1 MKKIT
6 SIFLAIIIVGLTV
19 ILGIQ
24 EPIIVKAEEAQIN
37 AFVNDTVDLIR
48 ENDVDKDFVT
58 YDESIETQSIKSDSV
73 DNEYND
79 LTFQTCR
86 LIVKSDKPIDKLNSV
101 GISSGFQNYHIVQ
114 FLTPEDAEIAYN
126 IYSADKNIISVT
138 PDKVFDVTCDVA
150 VTEEIANEESIVPER
165 LDSWGGEVTGLYD
178 VKDYIEA
185 NYTNLDEVVIG
196 VVDSGIYFE
205 HEFFKDR
212 IVRTHFNSASDGEP
226 NNERDT
232 TGHGTNVSGV
242 LVDCTP
248 DNVKIANYKF
258 ISKNSNATTLAVSL
272 AFLQA
277 ISDGVDVIN
286 ASILVADESGLLV
299 SVLQVAHK
307 ADIPIIAAAGNYSQ
321 NLKVLNANL
330 PASDENVIAV
340 ASLSSNWLPS
350 QFTSYGFCVDLF
362 VPGENIRTATGSGNS
377 YSLAS
382 GTSFSTPLVASLAAI
397 LISVYPQISRTE
409 LEAKMESTAVPSDLI
424 AESDLF
430 GYGCIDAI
438 GACGFERAEAPI
450 VDIDSG
456 KYTGEI
462 CIDFTVDEGSEIYY
476 TVDGTY
482 PTKEN
487 GILYEN
493 PITFSNDMLYF
504 KAVTYS
510 DNSLRSECTKRF
522 YRLQTV
528 GTDEMFTISDNG
540 CITSYTGKGIND
552 LIIPS
557 TVNNIRVTDIAE
569 NVFSDSDI
577 CGVTLP
583 DSIDFVPNKAFEY
596 NSTLLFADG
605 EFVTTICE
613 NAFERC
619 ENLYSVEFPNAQN
632 IEDRAFHLSRAL
644 SDAVFPYTISV
655 GEQAFAG
662 CRSMRRAYFPN
673 VQTIGG
679 EGFKGCRMLS
689 EFYAPQLIE
698 LKLYSY
704 RYGQQFATT
713 ELYEGL
719 DLANVEIV
727 PPQTFYYSS
736 NISKVEFSKIKVIKS
751 LPNALCLSGRS
762 VKLILP
768 STFEECLESVLEDYE
783 PHWYIVYGSKG
794 TYAEQWA
801 NEHNFKFVEITP
813 ETAIMTDLPEYYY
826 SYMRPLAA
834 DVVGFNRTYQWYG
847 SNSADNTTGT
857 PIDDATEK
865 KFNPNEYKQY
875 KYYYC
880 VVTSTDIGY
889 EPIEIRTGVTENKS
903 YVASQEPEK
912 EPADYTALDE
922 VLSNIPKDLTV
933 YTEESVANLKAIEE
947 SIDRNLDITK
957 QEQVDIWA
965 EAISA
970 AVEKLVLKPA
980 NYSEL
985 KEALATV
992 PSDLSIYTEE
1002 SVSALQEV
1010 IDSIDYSLDITQQ
1023 EKVNEYAEQITQAV
1037 ENLEKECWFVRLFR
1051 AILAFF
1057 KSLFTKIYNLFY

>member
-24 EPIIVKAEEAQIN
+24 EPIIAKAEEAQIN

-48 ENDVDKDFVT
+48 KNDVDKDFVT

-79 LTFQTCR
+79 LTFQTSR
-86 LIVKSDKPIDKLNSV
+86 LIVKSDKDINELNSI
-101 GISSGFQNYHIVQ
+101 GSSSGFQNYHIVQ
-114 FLTPEDAEIAYN
+114 FLTPEDAEKAYN
-126 IYSADKNIISVT
+126 IYSEDKNIISVT
-138 PDKVFDVTCDVA
+138 PDKVFEVTCDVT
-150 VTEEIANEESIVPER
+150 VTEEIENEESSVPER
-165 LDSWGGEVTGLYD
+165 LNSWGGEVTGLYD

-185 NYTNLDEVVIG
+185 NYTNLDEVVVG
-196 VVDSGIYFE
+196 VIDSGIYFD

-212 IVRTHFNSASDGEP
+212 IVRTHFNSASDGEE

-258 ISKNSNATTLAVSL
+258 INKNTNATTLAVSL

-286 ASILVADESGLLV
+286 ASFLTADESGLFT

-307 ADIPIIAAAGNYSQ
+307 ANIPVIAAAGNESNNVMVY
-321 NLKVLNANL
+321 NENL
-330 PASDENVIAV
+330 PASDENVITV
-340 ASLSSNWLPS
+340 TSLSPNWLPS
-350 QFTSYGFCVDLF
+350 QFSSYGFCVDLF
-362 VPGENIRTATGSGNS
+362 VPGENIMTATGSSNA

-382 GTSFSTPLVASLAAI
+382 GTSFSTPLVASLAAM
-397 LISVYPQISRTE
+397 LISIYPEISRTE

-438 GACGFERAEAPI
+438 GACGFERAEAPV

-462 CIDFTVDEGSEIYY
+462 CLDFMVDEGCEMYY

-528 GTDEMFTISDNG
+528 GTDEMFTVSDDG

-557 TVNNIRVTDIAE
+557 TINNITVTDIAE
-569 NVFSDSDI
+569 NVFSDADI

-583 DSIDFVPNKAFEY
+583 DSIDFVPNEAFEY

-613 NAFERC
+613 KAFEQC
-619 ENLYSVEFPNAQN
+619 ENLYSVDFPNTEY
-632 IEDRAFHLSRAL
+632 IEDRAFRLSTAL
-644 SDAVFPYTISV
+644 SDAVFPHAISV
-655 GEQAFAG
+655 GEKAFAG
-662 CRSMRRAYFPN
+662 CRSIRRAYLPN

-679 EGFKGCRMLS
+679 EGFKSCSMLS
-689 EFYAPQLIE
+689 EFYAPKLTE
-698 LKLYSY
+698 LELYSY
-704 RYGQQFATT
+704 RHGQQFVSVG
-713 ELYEGL
+713 LYEGI
-719 DLANVEIV
+719 DLANIEIV
-727 PPQTFYYSS
+727 PLETFYYSTK
-736 NISKVEFSKIKVIKS
+736 ISKVEFSKIKEIKS
-751 LPNALCLSGRS
+751 LPTEHCLTGRS
-762 VKLILP
+762 VKLVLP
-768 STFEECLESVLEDYE
+768 STFEKCLENILEDCE
-783 PHWYIVYGSKG
+783 PYWYIVYGSKG

-922 VLSNIPKDLTV
+922 ALSKIPEDLSI
-933 YTEESVANLKAIEE
+933 YTEESVANLKAVEE
-947 SIDRNLDITK
+947 SIDKNLDITN

-980 NYSEL
+980 DYSDL
-985 KEALATV
+985 KKALATV

-1002 SVSALQEV
+1002 SVFALQEV
-1010 IDSIDYSLDITQQ
+1010 IDSIDYSLNITQQ
-1023 EKVNEYAEQITQAV
+1023 EKVDEYAEQITRAV
-1037 ENLEKECWFVRLFR
+1037 ENLEEECWIIRLFR
-1051 AILAFF
+1051 AIVSFF
-1057 KSLFTKIYNLFY
+1057 ESLFTNIYNLFC

>member
-1 MKKIT
+1 MKRFL
-6 SIFLAIIIVGLTV
+6 SIFLITIIVISIITF
-19 ILGIQ
+19 GIQ
-24 EPIIVKAEEAQIN
+24 NPIIAKAEKTQIN
-37 AFVNDTVDLIR
+37 AFVNNTVDLIR
-48 ENDVDKDFVT
+48 QNDVVKDFVT
-58 YDESIETQSIKSDSV
+58 YDESIETQSIKSNYD
-73 DNEYND
+73 DNEYNN
-79 LTFQTCR
+79 LTFQTSR
-86 LIVKSDKPIDKLNSV
+86 LIVKSDKNINKLNS
-101 GISSGFQNYHIVQ
+101 ISSSTGFQNYHIVQ
-114 FLTPEDAEIAYN
+114 FLTPEDAEKAYN
-126 IYSADKNIISVT
+126 IYSEDKNIISVA
-138 PDKVFDVTCDVA
+138 PDEVFEVACDVTVI
-150 VTEEIANEESIVPER
+150 EEMENEESNIPER
-165 LDSWGGEVTGLYD
+165 LNSWGGEVTGLYD
-178 VKDYIEA
+178 VKDYIET
-185 NYTNLDEVVIG
+185 NYTSLDEVVVG

-212 IVRTHFNSASDGEP
+212 IVRTNFNSSSDGEE

-248 DNVKIANYKF
+248 NNVKIANYKF
-258 ISKNSNATTLAVSL
+258 INKNTTATTLAVSL

-277 ISDGVDVIN
+277 ISDGVDIIN
-286 ASILVADESGLLV
+286 ASILTVDDDSGLFA
-299 SVLQVAHK
+299 SVLQVGHEAN
-307 ADIPIIAAAGNYSQ
+307 IPIIAAAGNYSQ
-321 NLKVLNANL
+321 NLKVLNSNL
-330 PASDENVIAV
+330 PASDENVITV

-362 VPGENIRTATGSGNS
+362 VPGENIITAIGSGNT
-377 YSLAS
+377 YSLVS

-397 LISVYPQISRTE
+397 LISVYPKISRTE

-438 GACGFERAEAPI
+438 GACGFERVEAPF

-456 KYTGEI
+456 KHTGEI
-462 CIDFTVDEGSEIYY
+462 CIDFTVGEGSEIYY

-493 PITFSNDMLYF
+493 PIIFSNDMLYF
-504 KAVTYS
+504 KAVTYH
-510 DNSLRSECTKRF
+510 NELLRSECIKKF

-540 CITSYTGKGIND
+540 CITSYNGNEIND

-557 TVNNIRVTDIAE
+557 VINNIKVTDIAE
-569 NVFSDSDI
+569 NVFSKADI

-583 DSIDFVPNKAFEY
+583 DSIDFVPNNAFEY

-613 NAFERC
+613 NAFGKC
-619 ENLYSVEFPNAQN
+619 EHLYSVDFPNTQN
-632 IEDRAFHLSRAL
+632 IEDRAFHLSGAL
-644 SDAVFPYTISV
+644 SDVTFPYAISV
-655 GEQAFAG
+655 GEQSFAG
-662 CRSMRRAYFPN
+662 CRSMRKAYLPN

-679 EGFKGCRMLS
+679 ECFKGCSMLS

-704 RYGQQFATT
+704 RYGQQFAAT

-719 DLANVEIV
+719 DLVNVEIV
-727 PPQTFYYSS
+727 PSQTFYYSS
-736 NISKVEFSKIKVIKS
+736 KISKVEFSKIKVIKS

-762 VKLILP
+762 VKLVLP
-768 STFEECLESVLEDYE
+768 STFEECLKNILEDCE

-813 ETAIMTDLPEYYY
+813 ETAIMSELPEYYY
-826 SYMRPLAA
+826 SYMKPLAA

-847 SNSADNTTGT
+847 SDSENNTAGT
-857 PIDDATEK
+857 PIDGATGK
-865 KFNPNEYKQY
+865 KFDPNKYKQY

-889 EPIEIRTGVTENKS
+889 ESIEIRTRVTENKS
-903 YVASQEPEK
+903 YVLSE
-912 EPADYTALDE
+912 EPADYTALDKVISQIPE
-922 VLSNIPKDLTV
+922 DLSV
-933 YTEESVANLKAIEE
+933 YTDE
-947 SIDRNLDITK
+947 SIATLKSIEDSINRDLDITN
-957 QEQVDIWA
+957 QEQVDKWANELA
-965 EAISA
+965 EAID
-970 AVEKLVLKPA
+970 KLVLKPA
-980 NYSEL
+980 DYTEL
-985 KEALATV
+985 ENVLTTIPV
-992 PSDLSIYTEE
+992 DLSIYTEE
-1002 SVSALQEV
+1002 SVSALQE
-1010 IDSIDYSLDITQQ
+1010 IISNIDYSLNITQQ
-1023 EKVNEYAEQITQAV
+1023 EQVDEYVGKVNEAIR
-1037 ENLEKECWFVRLFR
+1037 NLKEECWLVRFLKR
-1051 AILAFF
+1051 LLAFF
-1057 KSLFTKIYNLFY
+1057 NQIIIKINIIFI